1 VALSVLLTP
10 MVGQLRTVVEALTE
24 AGLRSQVKVVIG
36 AACTTPR
43 LIEEMDCDAYGPDA
57 VAAVRI
63 CEEWMAACWSN
74 TNCCANAIAP
84 NTPDRLP
91 NPGGTM

>member
-36 AACTTPR
+36 VAFPTQR
-43 LIEEMDCDAYGPDA
+43 LIEDLDCDAYGPDA

-63 CEEWMAACWSN
+63 CEELMAA
-74 TNCCANAIAP
+74 
-84 NTPDRLP
+84 
-91 NPGGTM
+91 